1 LPVGITAGHDR
12 HLSRRVEGAFR
23 DQRAARRALARE
35 HIPARAEADSRYR
48 VSDPKRGAEMTVP
61 SRSRSRWLLCAGMLA
76 LAFVPL
82 PTGAASAS
90 CAAPYLAVGHRQE
103 HPHVRP
109 GAGLTVVG
117 RAFVRGCDDTG
128 AVSEGSFGC
137 HSTEHRTPSTPMR
150 DVVLLLRQ
158 GDRAWRL
165 GTEDAGSAAD
175 NTLGRVT
182 WRVRVPAGVAAG
194 RAVLVADVSPR
205 GPDPL
210 DARLPVVVRR
220 R

>member
-1 LPVGITAGHDR
+1 
-12 HLSRRVEGAFR
+12 
-23 DQRAARRALARE
+23 
-35 HIPARAEADSRYR
+35 
-48 VSDPKRGAEMTVP
+48 MTV
-61 SRSRSRWLLCAGMLA
+61 RCRRRSRWLLCAGMLT
-76 LAFVPL
+76 LTFVPL

-90 CAAPYLAVGHRQE
+90 CAAPNLAVAHRQE
-103 HPHVRP
+103 HVRA

-128 AVSEGSFGC
+128 AVSGGSFGC

-150 DVVLLLRQ
+150 DVLLLLRQ
-158 GDRAWRL
+158 GDRQWRL

-175 NTLGRVT
+175 NALGHVT